1 MSASRRYAPR
11 TFHGRSG
18 SALVSGAAFGYRL
31 EVTDMHGCLVH
42 KSWHASEGEAISS
55 MAALPWGPWDAV
67 REGAAR

>member
-1 MSASRRYAPR
+1 MSASRRYAQR
-11 TFHGRSG
+11 TFHGRAG

-42 KSWHASEGEAISS
+42 KSWHASEGDALSS

>member
-1 MSASRRYAPR
+1 M
-11 TFHGRSG
+11 
-18 SALVSGAAFGYRL
+18 SGAAFGYRL

-42 KSWHASEGEAISS
+42 KSWHASEGEALSS